1 MRRPYSINP
10 VELVVLLSC
19 LLGSMAAYSLSTDKD
34 QPIQVEADE
43 AELDDLNDV
52 SIYRGN
58 VIVTQGSIRMTGD
71 VMTVRSKGSNGLD
84 YLVIEGSPATY
95 RQLPDNAAAPN
106 EARAKR
112 MEYHKTKN
120 LVVLIEDAWVKQD
133 TSTLVGER
141 IEYNTELSRV
151 KATGGVTV
159 KRGAG
164 DGESDSADPTKK
176 RGRVKLILKKKDPE
190 S

>member
-1 MRRPYSINP
+1 MRVNP
-10 VELVVLLSC
+10 VELVVVLSC
-19 LLGSMAAYSLSTDKD
+19 LLGSMTAWCLSTDKD

-71 VMTVRSKGSNGLD
+71 VMTVRSKGGDELD

-106 EARAKR
+106 QARAKR
-112 MEYHKTKN
+112 MEYHETRN

-141 IEYNTELSRV
+141 IEYNTALSRV
-151 KATGGVTV
+151 KATGGVTAEA
-159 KRGAG
+159 GAG
-164 DGESDSADPTKK
+164 AGESERADPAKK
-176 RGRVKLILKKKDPE
+176 RGRVKLILKRKEPD